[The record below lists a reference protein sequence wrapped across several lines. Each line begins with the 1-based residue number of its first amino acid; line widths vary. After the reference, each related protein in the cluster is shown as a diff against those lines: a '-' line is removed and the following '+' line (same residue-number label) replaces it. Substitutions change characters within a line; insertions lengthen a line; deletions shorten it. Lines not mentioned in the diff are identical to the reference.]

1 MNNSNEISEI
11 SEINP
16 ARLVLHRMSNSP
28 FTDVSEI
35 CENAEL
41 KNEATSKSKEHEKD
55 IKACERSRE
64 NFG

>member
-41 KNEATSKSKEHEKD
+41 TNNATDKSKEHEK
-55 IKACERSRE
+55 KTMTCGRNEE